1 MARKRKIIKPRRIY
15 VPVVPANASWF
26 ESDSYDRRT
35 WNEIV
40 ADAPSLKDLAET
52 GERLVPH
59 FGALVQDFFLA
70 LFKFN
75 PVFRKSGDVR
85 LAAALNRTILD
96 QIVPSAPFQ
105 ALKNRTALEE
115 DKAAIA
121 AIVMSEHALEMMK
134 SREAHQSQR
143 DARSVGPRAAGAGSR
158 SARRGGEDNQRDSG
172 KARRREPQSGDE
184 EKDQATKKEL
194 AEMADT
200 AERAAQGL
208 RGAAQSEVAAV
219 RD

>member
-1 MARKRKIIKPRRIY
+1 MPRKAKTVKPRRLY
-15 VPVVPANASWF
+15 VPVVPTGASWF

-40 ADAPSLKDLAET
+40 ADAPSIADLAEA

-59 FGALVQDFFLA
+59 FGALVQDMFFA
-70 LFKFN
+70 LFKMN

-85 LAAALNRTILD
+85 LAAALNRTIPE

-105 ALKNRTALEE
+105 ALRSRTALEE

-134 SREAHQSQR
+134 SEQLINRTEMLDLWDLARQEQDLEAR
-143 DARSVGPRAAGAGSR
+143 AEAVKSVAEIQESNE
-158 SARRGGEDNQRDSG
+158 GETAPG
-172 KARRREPQSGDE
+172 E
-184 EKDQATKKEL
+184 EKNDEAAKKEL
-194 AEMADT
+194 EAMAEA
-200 AERAAQGL
+200 AERAAKV
-208 RGAAQSEVAAV
+208 SEA
-219 RD
+219 RLNQKSRQF